1 MNKTELQ
8 MVECLRELR
17 EKYAV
22 VGVKAEFEA
31 EGTRTEE
38 LMRLKEV
45 CLSIGLPLTL
55 KIGGCEGLR
64 DIYNARVIG
73 VNHLLAPMIESP
85 YALQKYLRLI
95 DKAIPQDEQQEIEF
109 LINVETIQAVKCF
122 DDMLNIPEIG
132 KLNGIVIGRSDLT
145 GSMGYSDKTA
155 VDSEEIFIIVRDVL
169 TKAKRR
175 GMTCVVGGK
184 MTGNSIPFLK
194 NLPGLL
200 DRFETRKVCFAAPA
214 AFETDII
221 EGINKALY
229 FEMLWLQNKRNY
241 YKEIS
246 EEDNQRISALES
258 RFCRQG

>member
-1 MNKTELQ
+1 
-8 MVECLRELR
+8 MVDSLKRLKEE
-17 EKYAV
+17 YAV

-38 LMRLKEV
+38 LMRLKEI
-45 CLSIGLPLTL
+45 CLAIGLPLTL

-95 DKAIPQDEQQEIEF
+95 DIAVPEDEQKEIEF
-109 LINVETIQAVKCF
+109 LINVETIQAVRKF
-122 DDMLNIPEIG
+122 DAMLQIPEIG

-145 GSMGYSDKTA
+145 GSMGLTDVRS
-155 VDSEEIFIIVRDVL
+155 VDSEEIFNIVRAVL
-169 TKAKRR
+169 TKAKSR
-175 GMTCVVGGK
+175 GMTGVVGGK
-184 MTGNSIPFLK
+184 LTANSIPFLK
-194 NLPGLL
+194 NLPGIL
-200 DRFETRKVCFAAPA
+200 DRFETRKVCFSAPA
-214 AFETDII
+214 AFDTDLV

-241 YKEIS
+241 YREIS
-246 EEDNQRISALES
+246 EEDNQRIASLES
-258 RFCRQG
+258 RFR